1 MRLSRLLFIVTL
13 GIACV
18 VFTVSAQNQEQKQTT
33 PPPVSADDFQKAHQ
47 TVFGSETDK
56 AAEASRLTSSFA
68 AAGSGTV
75 ENVARKNFVD
85 EVIFGRMERDKV
97 PHAPLASD
105 EEFLRRAYLDATG
118 LLPTPAKVR
127 EFVENKDANKRDK
140 LIDSLIGSDDFAD
153 QWGPAVQRDLRRP
166 GGIPGHQKRQHD
178 PDLGDLWA
186 VVV

>member
-1 MRLSRLLFIVTL
+1 MKFSRLLFIVT

-33 PPPVSADDFQKAHQ
+33 APPVTADDFQKAHQ

-68 AAGSGTV
+68 ATGSREAGPV
-75 ENVARKNFVD
+75 DRKNYID
-85 EVIFGRMERDKV
+85 EAIFGRMERDKI

-105 EEFLRRAYLDATG
+105 QEFVRRAYLDATG
-118 LLPTPAKVR
+118 LLPTPAQVR
-127 EFVENKDANKRDK
+127 EFVERKDANKREK

-153 QWGPAVQRDLRRP
+153 QWAWFWADLFQARNESFAYWFKQNLKVDRP
-166 GGIPGHQKRQHD
+166 Y
-178 PDLGDLWA
+178 
-186 VVV
+186 